1 MPASNDIR
9 EAQDIY
15 ISATKLDNEL
25 RELCKTRSPFD
36 LEPTQLRARIRNELV
51 ELLIRYLDYSV
62 EKDIEQLLWKTVHH
76 RVIEDFRKRL
86 RSTTTTP
93 TTTHAEGQ
101 NPDPSSP
108 SSINNALRKDSKILL
123 NASFRQFLIE
133 SVGFYIHFL
142 RQMRIEYDLDIVEKI
157 VFQRLGTEPFGS
169 TDSYS
174 LFENGGVA
182 RHSIS
187 IRTKD
192 EARFVC
198 HRFLLSLGDL
208 ARYKEFYAERKEKN
222 YSTAKLFYRLA
233 SQLAPDSGN
242 PHNQLAVVESHEN
255 QQLGAVERYLRS
267 LLIRHPFMAAKDNLF
282 ILLQK
287 HETRVK
293 APISL
298 MTSFGLL
305 SRLFSSPEQV
315 YEPNE
320 MERAKQ
326 MVLNGFKNIFTK
338 KQVNHASDMMQMFMI
353 TIGCLEIATGRST
366 TSRKPTAHPSMI
378 APTEQ
383 LLSELIIT
391 ICNTTAYR
399 LGTVGSSHNALTST
413 AVAPP
418 IMQNE
423 PLKQVSKFLSSI
435 KLVVKWLRTRYINGH
450 GSIEFLSG
458 NAWKALGDALNALSA
473 IASTSHDD
481 SAALV
486 HDVVLVEDVDLATF
500 TPVTPTQ
507 PVANKVVAAKEEDEV
522 DGNEHNRDCD
532 GADRTAELSDH
543 ESYFDP
549 AKLMLRLICG
559 DRRSEEEQSIIR
571 VYQIV
576 QSARELCEAL
586 DSHLFHATRI
596 SPDGIEYDYFAV
608 NKIPANMAADSP
620 TRVSLAREI
629 QISPLSRP
637 DVLMRS
643 PRRGDE
649 DSEDLVD
656 DTELFAPR
664 RFNPTAAIGSNIQK
678 RHISPSHTPYLQQPN
693 PPPIRSSMPTSLPP
707 PVANMVSSALNSAA
721 QVTRN
726 QVGLNRSGYHHNEEY
741 DDLSIPPRFARSRIG
756 PMGVVGD
763 QHDHTQST
771 MRFLELEGGAGSGAY
786 GSTRNIPTGM
796 RSQVKNSS
804 VDGTMGVDAGRY
816 ADVSSQRYD
825 YGANFFGN
833 GAAGVGGNNNR
844 LPPGLTGNELS
855 WTTFATQQA
864 RPRELSVVCDVS
876 CDTTIPNNP
885 LPIYA
890 DTTTFGEPVL
900 HLKTKGEAPL
910 DVIAIDHLPALL
922 PREAS
927 LVTCCQVEEMKSSQ

>member
-1 MPASNDIR
+1 M
-9 EAQDIY
+9 
-15 ISATKLDNEL
+15 
-25 RELCKTRSPFD
+25 
-36 LEPTQLRARIRNELV
+36 V

-62 EKDIEQLLWKTVHH
+62 EKDIEQLLWKTVHY

-108 SSINNALRKDSKILL
+108 SSINNALRKDSRILL

-287 HETRVK
+287 HGNKSEGSNQFDDVFL
-293 APISL
+293 A
-298 MTSFGLL
+298 FL

-435 KLVVKWLRTRYINGH
+435 KLVVKWLRTRYMNGH

-522 DGNEHNRDCD
+522 DGSEHNRDGD
-532 GADRTAELSDH
+532 GVDRTAESSDH
-543 ESYFDP
+543 ESYLDP
-549 AKLMLRLICG
+549 VKLMLRLICG
-559 DRRSEEEQSIIR
+559 DRRSDEEQSIIR

-586 DSHLFHATRI
+586 DSHIFHATRI

-620 TRVSLAREI
+620 TRVSLAREH
-629 QISPLSRP
+629 QISSPSRP
-637 DVLMRS
+637 DVMMRS

-664 RFNPTAAIGSNIQK
+664 RFTPTAAIGSNIQK

-693 PPPIRSSMPTSLPP
+693 SPPMRNSMPTSLPP
-707 PVANMVSSALNSAA
+707 PVANMGMGGITNTEWARRISQPDPLVSTALNSAA

-726 QVGLNRSGYHHNEEY
+726 QVGLNRNVYYHNEEY
-741 DDLSIPPRFARSRIG
+741 DDLSIPPRFARSRVE

-796 RSQVKNSS
+796 RPQVKNSS

-833 GAAGVGGNNNR
+833 GAAGVAGNNSR

-855 WTTFATQQA
+855 WTTFAPQQA
-864 RPRELSVVCDVS
+864 VPPGLQSSHWYRPPPAGMFADSTDVS
-876 CDTTIPNNP
+876 YSRYPPIS
-885 LPIYA
+885 LPCNTSAPPTSMGLSWLAGVPDDRSHSIMEMMGVNGR
-890 DTTTFGEPVL
+890 FGRGACM
-900 HLKTKGEAPL
+900 KYGESGQ
-910 DVIAIDHLPALL
+910 
-922 PREAS
+922 EGFWS
-927 LVTCCQVEEMKSSQ
+927 